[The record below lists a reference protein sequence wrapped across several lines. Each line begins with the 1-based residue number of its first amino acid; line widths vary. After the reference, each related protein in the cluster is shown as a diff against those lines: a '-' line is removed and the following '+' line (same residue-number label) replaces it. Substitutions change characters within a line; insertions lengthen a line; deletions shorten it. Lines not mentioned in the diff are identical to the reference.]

1 MKEKTILLVEDDP
14 LDVDRVRTAL
24 ASKGIVNEL
33 VVVNDGQDA
42 LDYLFGTGTF
52 TGRTLTKL
60 PAMILLDLGLPGV
73 GGMEVLRQVRTSPL
87 TKLIPVVIL
96 SSTTD
101 DVVINAAYRF
111 GANSY
116 VCKKLDANEFMKAVE
131 QLRIYWLSLT
141 SSTPN
146 HAKMCLFGTEEQLQ
160 NESVPH

>member
-42 LDYLFGTGTF
+42 LDYLFGTGAF
-52 TGRTLTKL
+52 TGRDLTKL
-60 PAMILLDLGLPGV
+60 PTMILLDLGLPRV
-73 GGMEVLRQVRTSPL
+73 GGMEVLRQVRMSPF

-101 DVVINAAYRF
+101 DVVINAAYRV

-116 VCKKLDANEFMKAVE
+116 VCKKMDANEFMKAVE
-131 QLRIYWLSLT
+131 RLRIYWISLT
-141 SSTPN
+141 SATPN
-146 HAKMCLFGTEEQLQ
+146 QAKICLVGTEEQLQ

>member
-33 VVVNDGQDA
+33 VVVTDGQEA

-52 TGRTLTKL
+52 AGRDLTKL
-60 PAMILLDLGLPGV
+60 PALILLDLGLPRV
-73 GGMEVLRQVRTSPL
+73 GGMEVLRKVRATAQTS
-87 TKLIPVVIL
+87 LIPVVIM

-101 DVVINAAYRF
+101 EFVINAAYRF

-116 VCKKLDANEFMKAVE
+116 VCKKLDADEFMKAVE
-131 QLRIYWLSLT
+131 QLQIYWIALT
-141 SSTPN
+141 SDTPN
-146 HAKMCLFGTEEQLQ
+146 QAKICLFGTEEQLKSE
-160 NESVPH
+160 NVPH

>member
-42 LDYLFGTGTF
+42 LDYLFGTGAF
-52 TGRTLTKL
+52 TGRALTKL

-73 GGMEVLRQVRTSPL
+73 GGMEVLRQVRMSPL

-96 SSTTD
+96 SSSTD

-116 VCKKLDANEFMKAVE
+116 VCKKLDAAEFMKAVE

-141 SSTPN
+141 STTPN
-146 HAKMCLFGTEEQLQ
+146 QAKMCLFGTEEQLQ
-160 NESVPH
+160 NERVPH